1 MGDQDEELGD
11 LVKGKDRESEKFIW
25 DRLLSK
31 YSKQAIISG
40 IAYCISSCSMI
51 LLNKLLLSGYNLNA
65 GISLM
70 FYQNLV
76 SVVIIYGLSSLG
88 VITTEPFTWKLV
100 LTWLPV
106 NLIFVGML
114 ISSMYSL
121 KHMHVAMV
129 TILKNVTNLLIAVGE
144 MYMFKTRHS
153 CKVWGSLLLMVLSA
167 TCGGITDL
175 AFHGIGYGWQTI
187 NCFLTAAYS
196 LTLRKVMDLAK
207 QASHSGTLNDVS
219 MVLLNNALSL
229 PLGLGLILVFNEAQ
243 YIYDAPVVK
252 LPVFWAVMTLSG
264 LLGLAISFTSIWF
277 LHQTSPTTYS
287 LVGSLNKIP
296 LSLAGILLFNVQTSF
311 PHFLSIFIGILFAVA
326 KMPK

>member
-153 CKVWGSLLLMVLSA
+153 CKVWGSLLLMVWHTPSSLLS
-167 TCGGITDL
+167 
-175 AFHGIGYGWQTI
+175 
-187 NCFLTAAYS
+187 
-196 LTLRKVMDLAK
+196 
-207 QASHSGTLNDVS
+207 
-219 MVLLNNALSL
+219 
-229 PLGLGLILVFNEAQ
+229 
-243 YIYDAPVVK
+243 
-252 LPVFWAVMTLSG
+252 
-264 LLGLAISFTSIWF
+264 
-277 LHQTSPTTYS
+277 
-287 LVGSLNKIP
+287 
-296 LSLAGILLFNVQTSF
+296 
-311 PHFLSIFIGILFAVA
+311 
-326 KMPK
+326 